1 MSEMIPYENQFGKII
16 DIIELAKER
25 AYRFRSYI

>member
-16 DIIELAKER
+16 DIISAQTIEKILQR
-25 AYRFRSYI
+25 